1 MSEITTLFWDVGGVL
16 LTNGWDRPARQRAAE
31 QFKLDWEDFQDRQEL
46 VMARLETGQM
56 TLEEYLERTIFYR
69 PRSFTQDQ
77 FKAFMF
83 AQSQPKPETLSIVE
97 RLAGSAKY
105 QMGRLNNESVE
116 LNRYRIDTFQLRRY
130 FTVFL
135 SSCFLGVRKPDHA
148 IYRLALQITQRAPE
162 ECLFIDDR
170 PLNLECAQVL
180 GIRAIRYQNPAQL
193 REELQGHG
201 VEVPDRAG
209 EDDDATRHDRI
220 GSHGRQHGPAPHAG
234 RT

>member
-1 MSEITTLFWDVGGVL
+1 MGEITSLFWDVGGVL
-16 LTNGWDRPARQRAAE
+16 LTNGWDRTARQAAVK
-31 QFKLDWEDFQDRQEL
+31 QFNLDWEDFQDRQEM
-46 VMARLETGQM
+46 VTARLETGRM

-69 PRSFTQDQ
+69 SRSFTADE

-97 RLAGSAKY
+97 PLARSGKY
-105 QMGRLNNESVE
+105 LMATLNNESVE

-170 PLNLECAQVL
+170 ALNLECAQML
-180 GIRAIRYQNPAQL
+180 GVRAIQYHNPTQL
-193 REELQGHG
+193 RDELERKG
-201 VEVPDRAG
+201 VEVL
-209 EDDDATRHDRI
+209 
-220 GSHGRQHGPAPHAG
+220 APEPE
-234 RT
+234 RM